1 MKKGIAYSKPI
12 CLLFSLAL
20 LLPLVLVSVPMGGI
34 VEADVLAL
42 SEDFEAAWVPDSDGN
57 LAPYNWEV
65 TVTNTGVS
73 SGGLELYWTRYD
85 REYGFELPHSG
96 DYCAGLWWADDAQD
110 EWLMS
115 PELDFS
121 SASEITLSFW
131 SIYNLPSYAG
141 DSFHNYIKVSTDN
154 GASWSIVAD
163 LCQDPEYE
171 LGGSTGYS
179 NFNWNEVPINIDLPA
194 YSGESSVRVAWQ
206 YLYTG
211 GESNHGIWMVDDVE
225 LSVTVAAPAEFSAT
239 PTTGLT
245 PLEVQFADDSVCDFT
260 SWSWDFGDGGTS
272 NEHNPMHIYTR
283 PGPFTVS
290 LTASGGSCQ
299 NATATRI
306 DYIHPYTQGVG
317 GETYPVNKMA
327 ILAPWIALGIAVVAG
342 SSIAL
347 RHRKAQS

>member
-1 MKKGIAYSKPI
+1 
-12 CLLFSLAL
+12 
-20 LLPLVLVSVPMGGI
+20 
-34 VEADVLAL
+34 
-42 SEDFEAAWVPDSDGN
+42 
-57 LAPYNWEV
+57 
-65 TVTNTGVS
+65 
-73 SGGLELYWTRYD
+73 
-85 REYGFELPHSG
+85 
-96 DYCAGLWWADDAQD
+96 
-110 EWLMS
+110 MS

-131 SIYNLPSYAG
+131 SIYYLPSWAG

-171 LGGSTGYS
+171 LGGSTVYS
-179 NFNWNEVPINIDLPA
+179 NFNWNEVPINIDLSA

-206 YLYTG
+206 YLHTG
-211 GESNHGIWMVDDVE
+211 GESNRGIWMVDDVE

-245 PLEVQFADDSVCDFT
+245 PLEVQF
-260 SWSWDFGDGGTS
+260 GDGGTS
-272 NEHNPMHIYTR
+272 NEQNPMHIYTR

-317 GETYPVNKMA
+317 GETYPVNKIA